1 MLPLACAKEI
11 SAKGDAK
18 MGYQNVGRRG
28 AGLGLAMVLV
38 LAACEREVVLDGPR
52 FSVRTPLEQTL
63 NEDGTPASPAAEAEN
78 ASVNIALPRA
88 SALGDWSHRAGS
100 ASHSLPHG
108 TLSAAPQ
115 RVWSVKIGQGNSRT
129 GRIAASPVAADGR
142 IFAIDAG
149 GGVTALTQDGAVIWQ
164 ASVLPGFD
172 NNADVSGGGVALGG
186 GTVFVTT
193 GAGEVVALAANSGA
207 VQWRQRLDGALSGPP
222 TISGGTVYALGRNG
236 SAAALDA
243 GTGRIVWQIE
253 GAPRAGG
260 MLGAGAIAVSNG
272 TAYLPFSA
280 GQLTAVSENGDQ
292 LWTAGIAGERL
303 GRAYAGFGDVTGDP
317 VVEGSTIYVGS
328 AAGKTAALSAA
339 TGQRIWTAGEGALN
353 APLVVGG
360 SVFVVNDQA
369 RLVRLSANDGAVIW
383 AQIMPYFKN
392 EKPKRFKGITA
403 HYGPVLAGGH
413 IVVASGDG
421 TLRLFDPASGA
432 IVGQAEIPSG
442 AASSPALVGG
452 MLLVMGQNGQ
462 LHAFR

>member
-1 MLPLACAKEI
+1 MLPLADAKEYG
-11 SAKGDAK
+11 AKGDA
-18 MGYQNVGRRG
+18 MTGYQYAGKRG
-28 AGLGLAMVLV
+28 AGLGLAMLLV
-38 LAACEREVVLDGPR
+38 LAGCEREVILEGPR

-63 NEDGTPASPAAEAEN
+63 NEDGTPAAPAAEAGN
-78 ASVNIALPRA
+78 TVAKISLPRA
-88 SALGDWSHRAGS
+88 STIGDWSHRAGS
-100 ASHSLPHG
+100 ASHTLPHG

-115 RVWSVKIGQGNSRT
+115 RVWSVKIGQGNTRSA
-129 GRIAASPVAADGR
+129 RIAASPVASAGR
-142 IFAIDAG
+142 IFAMDAG
-149 GGVTALTQDGAVIWQ
+149 GGVSALTQDGAVIWQ
-164 ASVLPGFD
+164 ANVLPEFD
-172 NNADVSGGGVALGG
+172 NNADVSGGGLAVGG
-186 GTVFVTT
+186 GTVYVTT
-193 GAGEVVALAANSGA
+193 GAGEVLALAANSGA

-222 TISGGTVYALGRNG
+222 TVSGGAVYALGRNG
-236 SAAALDA
+236 SAAALDT
-243 GTGRIVWQIE
+243 GTGRILWQIE
-253 GAPRAGG
+253 GAPRPGG
-260 MLGAGAIAVSNG
+260 MLGAGAIAVSGG
-272 TAYLPFSA
+272 TAYLPYSA
-280 GQLTAVSENGDQ
+280 GQLTAVSQNGDQ

-303 GRAYAGFGDVTGDP
+303 GRAYTGFGDVTGDP
-317 VVEGSTIYVGS
+317 VIAGGTIYVGS

-339 TGQRIWTAGEGALN
+339 TGQRIWTATEGALN

-383 AQIMPYFKN
+383 AQTMPYFNN
-392 EKPKRFKGITA
+392 EKPRRFKGITA

-442 AASSPALVGG
+442 AASSPALMGG

>member
-1 MLPLACAKEI
+1 LAVAKEY
-11 SAKGDAK
+11 SAKGDAM
-18 MGYQNVGRRG
+18 MGFENAGKRG
-28 AGLGLAMVLV
+28 VGLGLGMLLV
-38 LAACEREVVLDGPR
+38 LAACEREVILEGPR

-63 NEDGTPASPAAEAEN
+63 NDDGTPATPAAEAGN
-78 ASVNIALPRA
+78 TTAKINLPRA
-88 SALGDWSHRAGS
+88 STIGDWSHRAGS

-115 RVWSVKIGQGNSRT
+115 RVWSVKVGQGNTRS
-129 GRIAASPVAADGR
+129 GRIAASPVAAGGR
-142 IFAIDAG
+142 IFAMDAG

-164 ASVLPGFD
+164 ADVLPSFD
-172 NNADVSGGGVALGG
+172 NNADVSGGGLAVGG
-186 GTVFVTT
+186 GAVYVTT
-193 GAGEVVALAANSGA
+193 GAGEVLALAANSGA

-222 TISGGTVYALGRNG
+222 TVSGGVVYALGRNG

-243 GTGRIVWQIE
+243 GMGRILWQIE
-253 GAPRAGG
+253 GAPRPGG

-272 TAYLPFSA
+272 TVYLPYSA
-280 GQLTAVSENGDQ
+280 GQLTAVSQNGDQ
-292 LWTAGIAGERL
+292 QWTAGIAGERL

-317 VVEGSTIYVGS
+317 VIAGGTIYVGS
-328 AAGKTAALSAA
+328 AAGKTAALSAS

-369 RLVRLSANDGAVIW
+369 RLVSLSANDGAVIW
-383 AQIMPYFKN
+383 AQTMPYFKN

-421 TLRLFDPASGA
+421 TLRLFDPASGV

>member
-1 MLPLACAKEI
+1 
-11 SAKGDAK
+11 
-18 MGYQNVGRRG
+18 MGYQFAGKRG
-28 AGLGLAMVLV
+28 AGLGLALLFV

-63 NEDGTPASPAAEAEN
+63 NEDGSPATPATEAGN
-78 ASVNIALPRA
+78 SVAKISLPRA
-88 SALGDWSHRAGS
+88 SSIGEWTHRAAS
-100 ASHSLPHG
+100 ASHNLPHG

-115 RVWSVKIGQGNSRT
+115 RVWSVKIGQGNSR
-129 GRIAASPVAADGR
+129 GARIAASPVASGGR
-142 IFAIDAG
+142 IFAMDAG
-149 GGVTALTQDGAVIWQ
+149 GGVTALTMEGAVIWQ
-164 ASVLPGFD
+164 ANVLPDFD
-172 NNADVSGGGVALGG
+172 NNAEVSGGGLAVGG

-193 GAGEVVALAANSGA
+193 GAGEVLALAANSGA

-222 TISGGTVYALGRNG
+222 TVAGGIVYALGRNG
-236 SAAALDA
+236 SAAALDT
-243 GTGRIVWQIE
+243 GTGRILWQID

-260 MLGAGAIAVSNG
+260 MLGAGAIAVSGG
-272 TAYLPFSA
+272 TAYLPYSA
-280 GQLTAVSENGDQ
+280 GQLTAVSPTGEP

-317 VVEGSTIYVGS
+317 VVAGGTIYVGS

-369 RLVRLSANDGAVIW
+369 RLVRLSAGDGAVIW
-383 AQIMPYFKN
+383 AQTMPYFKN
-392 EKPKRFKGITA
+392 ERPKRMKAITA

-442 AASSPALVGG
+442 AASAPALVGG

>member
-1 MLPLACAKEI
+1 MTGFL
-11 SAKGDAK
+11 DAGK
-18 MGYQNVGRRG
+18 RG
-28 AGLGLAMVLV
+28 AGLGLGLGLAALMM

-63 NEDGTPASPAAEAEN
+63 NQDGSPATPATDAGN
-78 ASVNIALPRA
+78 ATAKISLPRA
-88 SALGDWSHRAGS
+88 SNIGDWSHRAGS
-100 ASHSLPHG
+100 ANHALPHG
-108 TLSAAPQ
+108 TLSAAPV
-115 RVWSVKIGQGNSRT
+115 RVWSVKIGQGNTRG
-129 GRIAASPVAADGR
+129 GRIAASPVAAGGR
-142 IFAIDAG
+142 IFAMDVG
-149 GGVTALTQDGAVIWQ
+149 GTVAALTLDGAVIWQ
-164 ASVLPGFD
+164 ADVSPDFD
-172 NNADVSGGGVALGG
+172 KNADVSGGGLATNGG
-186 GTVFVTT
+186 AVYVTT
-193 GAGEVVALAANSGA
+193 GAGEVLALAANSGA

-222 TISGGTVYALGRNG
+222 TVSGGQVYALGRNG
-236 SAAALDA
+236 SAAALDT
-243 GTGRIVWQIE
+243 GSGRILWQIE
-253 GAPRAGG
+253 GAPRVGG
-260 MLGAGAIAVSNG
+260 MLGAGAIAVSGG
-272 TAYLPFSA
+272 TVYLPYSA
-280 GQLTAVSENGDQ
+280 GQLTAVSQGGDQ
-292 LWTAGIAGERL
+292 LWTAGIAGQRL

-317 VVEGSTIYVGS
+317 VVANGVIYVGS

-353 APLVVGG
+353 APLVAGG

-383 AQIMPYFKN
+383 SQTMPYFKN
-392 EKPKRFKGITA
+392 TRPKRLKGITA

-432 IVGQAEIPSG
+432 IVGQGEIPSG